1 LAPPVTS
8 AEIRRRFLDFF
19 AQRGHT
25 VVPSSSLV
33 PAGDPTLLFTNAGMV
48 QFKDVFLGL
57 EARPYRR
64 AVTAQKAVRAGG
76 KHNDLDEV
84 GRTARH
90 HTFFEMLG
98 NFSFGDYFKR
108 EAIDY
113 AWTFLT
119 RELGLDPSRLW
130 VTVYEED
137 DEARA
142 LWQEVASV
150 PADRIVG
157 LGAKDNFWQ
166 MADTGPCGPC
176 SEVHIDRGEAYR
188 CAAPV
193 CAVGVCGCDR
203 WLELWNLVF
212 MQFDRAPNGTLSP
225 LPRPSIDTGMG
236 LERIAS
242 ILQGVDSNYDTDLF
256 TPLIRALEGMTGRPY
271 DRGPGGFAF
280 RVLADH
286 ARSATF
292 LVADGVL
299 PANEGRGY
307 VLRRI
312 MRRAIRIA
320 REVGDGH
327 ELSRLVP
334 VVAEVM
340 GAAYPEVRDGAIAD
354 QVRAEEDRFLA
365 TLDAGNARFEEVAAR
380 AHDGV
385 VRGEDVFQLYD
396 TFGFPPDLTE
406 ELAQARGLR
415 VDRTGFEAAMAR
427 QRERAR
433 RARAGA
439 GGAFAPEQVTAY
451 PESRF
456 VGYERLEATAEV
468 VAVWDAHGPADRLE
482 AGERGRVLLDP
493 TPFYAEGGGQVGDR
507 GVLAG
512 LDTEAVVWDTQKTA
526 GRHLSEVEVVRGAL
540 RPGDR
545 VLARVDRARREGA
558 MRNHTGT
565 HILHQALREVLGSHV
580 RQTGSLVAPDRLRF
594 DFAHPRPLTADEI
607 EAVEDLCNETILADL
622 EVTISQHPIEEA
634 RRLGA
639 LMFFDEKYG
648 DLVRVVSV
656 GDFSRELCGGTH
668 CRRSGQ
674 IGGLKIVSETG
685 IGAGVRRVEAVTG
698 LGVLAYTRALEGT
711 RRAVAEALGARA
723 GEEEAKARQLREEL
737 EEAREAL
744 ARAERERLGREAAR
758 LAAGAERWGA
768 LTLAAGE
775 VEVASAADLRAVVDA
790 WREAG
795 PDGVLVAGGR
805 RGDWAGLV
813 VAVAGA
819 AQGRVDAGALVRDAL
834 AEVGGRGGGQ
844 PRLGQGGVSDPERLS
859 QALAAAVGR
868 ARALLRAPTA
878 VGGEG
883 KGARR
888 AE

>member
-1 LAPPVTS
+1 LTS

-19 AQRGHT
+19 AERGHT

-57 EARPYRR
+57 DKRPYRR

-76 KHNDLDEV
+76 KHNDLDQV
-84 GRTARH
+84 GHTARH

-119 RELGLDPSRLW
+119 RDLGLERERLW
-130 VTVYEED
+130 ITVYEED

-142 LWQEVASV
+142 LWREVAAV
-150 PADRIVG
+150 PDARIVS

-176 SEVHIDRGEAYR
+176 SEIHIDRGEAYR
-188 CAAPV
+188 CGAPV
-193 CAVGVCGCDR
+193 CALGVCDCDR

-212 MQFDRAPNGTLSP
+212 MQYDRSPTGQLTP

-242 ILQGVDSNYDTDLF
+242 ILQGVDSNFDTDLF
-256 TPLIRALEGMTGRPY
+256 TPLITALAAHTGRAY
-271 DRGPGGFAF
+271 DRGPAGFPF

-292 LVADGVL
+292 LIADGVL

-312 MRRAIRIA
+312 MRRAIRIG
-320 REVGDGH
+320 REIGDGH
-327 ELSRLVP
+327 ELSALVP
-334 VVAEVM
+334 VVGAIM
-340 GAAYPEVRDGAIAD
+340 GDAYPEVRDRDGVIAA

-365 TLDAGNARFEEVAAR
+365 TLDAGNARLEEVVAR
-380 AHDGV
+380 ARAGV
-385 VRGEDVFQLYD
+385 VRGEDMFLLYD
-396 TFGFPPDLTE
+396 TYGFPPDLTE
-406 ELAQARGLR
+406 ELVAARGLR
-415 VDRTGFEAAMAR
+415 VDREGFERAMAA
-427 QRERAR
+427 Q
-433 RARAGA
+433 RARARA
-439 GGAFAPEQVTAY
+439 ARARVARAFAPEELAAY

-456 VGYERLEATAEV
+456 VGYDTLETEAEV
-468 VAVWDAHGPADRLE
+468 VAVWDDAGAADTLE
-482 AGERGRVLLDP
+482 AGQRGRILIEP

-507 GVLAG
+507 GTLSG
-512 LDTEAVVWDTQKTA
+512 LDVDAVVLDTQKSA
-526 GRHLSEVEVVRGAL
+526 GRYVSEIEVRRGLL
-540 RPGDR
+540 RRGER
-545 VLARVDRARREGA
+545 VLARVDRDRREGA

-565 HILHQALREVLGSHV
+565 HILHQALRQLLGAHV

-594 DFAHPRPLTADEI
+594 DFSHPRPLTPEEI
-607 EAVEDLCNETILADL
+607 AAVEDLCNAEILADR
-622 EVTISQHPIEEA
+622 EVRVDTHPLEEA

-648 DLVRVVSV
+648 EEVRVVSV

-674 IGGLKIVSETG
+674 IGALKIVSEGG

-698 LGVLAYTRALEGT
+698 LGALAYMRTLE
-711 RRAVAEALGARA
+711 RERQAIAQALGARP
-723 GEEEAKARQLREEL
+723 GEEAARAAQLREEL
-737 EEAREAL
+737 
-744 ARAERERLGREAAR
+744 ARAEAR
-758 LAAGAERWGA
+758 LAAVAAAERRA
-768 LTLAAGE
+768 AVETLSHRAEAVDDLTLAVGE
-775 VEVASAADLRAVVDA
+775 VAAHTAAELRALADV
-790 WREAG
+790 WRERG
-795 PDGVLVAGGR
+795 PDGVLVVGARHEG
-805 RGDWAGLV
+805 WAGLL
-813 VAVAGA
+813 VAVAGRA
-819 AQGRVDAGALVRDAL
+819 EGRVDAGAVARAAL
-834 AEVGGRGGGQ
+834 TAVGGRGGGN
-844 PRLGQGGVSDPERLS
+844 PRLGQGGLADPGGLA
-859 QALAAAVGR
+859 QALAEAVAR
-868 ARALLRAPTA
+868 ARAAMRATA
-878 VGGEG
+878 GVAGEG
-883 KGARR
+883 KGERR